1 MLTQRG
7 IQVACT
13 KPGEIA
19 QGRLGAGEHDEVGSA
34 QLLGMGHIAHAHFGQ
49 GGEGVEVGEVRDV
62 RQAHDGD
69 VEQGVCPARP
79 LHGRE
84 AVLVV
89 EVKGRVGHHTSHR
102 HPHAPLKLVEA
113 GLQKGHIAA
122 ELVDNASLDHAPLV
136 VLKQGMR
143 AYKLGKH
150 AAAVD
155 VAHKQHR

>member
-1 MLTQRG
+1 M
-7 IQVACT
+7 A
-13 KPGEIA
+13 
-19 QGRLGAGEHDEVGSA
+19 
-34 QLLGMGHIAHAHFGQ
+34 HIAHAHFGQ

-79 LHGRE
+79 LHGGE
-84 AVLVV
+84 TVLVV
-89 EVKGRVGHHTSHR
+89 EVKGRIGHHASHR
-102 HPHAPLKLVEA
+102 YPHAPLELVET
-113 GLQKGHIAA
+113 GLQKGHVAA
-122 ELVDNASLDHAPLV
+122 ELVDDAGLEHATLV
-136 VLKQGMR
+136 VFKQGMC